1 MIMTELWKHGASELA
16 EMIRTGKT
24 SSVEVVEAH
33 LSRIEAVNGS
43 LNAMVKVFGEQAVTG
58 ASEID
63 AALARGEKLGPLAGV
78 PFTVKENIDFAGLPT
93 TNGVLG
99 LAEAV
104 APSDAPV
111 VERMKHAGGVA
122 IGRTNLPDMGLR
134 VHTDSALHGLTCNPW
149 NPGCTA
155 GGSSGGEAAC
165 LAAGMSPIGLGN
177 DVGGSLRN
185 PASCCGIASI
195 KPTMGRIPHANVI
208 PMEDEGIVFQ
218 HMVAEGPMARRV
230 ADVRLG
236 LSILAGWHVR
246 DPRSVPMPLEPP
258 TPPTKRVAL
267 LPEPP
272 AGETDPRISAVT
284 RAAGQ
289 ALEKAGYVVD
299 EIEPPRYEEVVAVW
313 RTLLMA
319 DIRVALPLLAPLL
332 SDDANQFL
340 NFADKSVEPSTM
352 DNYAQGWLQRNSLQ
366 RAWAQFFTEWDA
378 VLTPTWTQLPF
389 EHGYDVSS
397 ASAAADV
404 LELIRP
410 VMPGNALGL
419 PSAAVPAG
427 LVDGLPVGVLVTGA
441 LWHDLTCLDIA
452 EKIEAA
458 KLVPQTPIDPAT

>member
-1 MIMTELWKHGASELA
+1 MSDLWKYGAGELA

-24 SSVEVVEAH
+24 SSLEVVEAH
-33 LSRIEAVNGS
+33 LARIDAVNES
-43 LNAMVKVFGEQAVTG
+43 LNAMVKVLGEQARAR

-63 AALARGEKLGPLAGV
+63 AALAKGEKLGSLAGV

-93 TNGVLG
+93 TNGVVG

-104 APSDAPV
+104 APFDAPV
-111 VERMKHAGGVA
+111 VERMRAAGGVA

-134 VHTDSALHGLTCNPW
+134 VHTDNALHGLTRNPW
-149 NPGCTA
+149 NPGRTA

-195 KPTMGRIPHANVI
+195 KPSMGRVPHANVI
-208 PMEDEGIVFQ
+208 PMEDEMVVFQ
-218 HMVAEGPMARRV
+218 HMLAEGPMARRV

-236 LSILAGWHVR
+236 LSILAGGHVR
-246 DPRSVPMPLEPP
+246 DPGTVPMPLEPP
-258 TPPTKRVAL
+258 TPPVKRVAL
-267 LPEPP
+267 LPDPP
-272 AGETDPRISAVT
+272 AGQTDSRIAAVT

-289 ALEKAGYVVD
+289 ALEKLGYAVD
-299 EIEPPRYEEVVAVW
+299 EVEPPRYEEVIAVW
-313 RTLLMA
+313 AGLIMA
-319 DIRVALPLLAPLL
+319 DIRSALPLLAPLL

-340 NFADKSVEPSTM
+340 KFADESNEPTTM
-352 DNYAQGWLQRNSLQ
+352 DTYAQAWMQRNSLQ
-366 RAWAQFFTEWDA
+366 RAWGQFFTEWDA
-378 VLTPTWTQLPF
+378 LLTPTWTQLPF
-389 EHGYDVSS
+389 EHGYDISS
-397 ASAAADV
+397 ASAAESV

-419 PSAAVPAG
+419 PSVAVPAG
-427 LVDGLPVGVLVTGA
+427 VVDGLPVGVLVTGA
-441 LWHDLTCLDIA
+441 IWHDLTCLDIA

-458 KLVPQTPIDPAT
+458 ELFPQTPIDPVT

>member
-1 MIMTELWKHGASELA
+1 MTDFWKFGASELA
-16 EMIRTGKT
+16 EMIRLGRAT
-24 SSVEVVEAH
+24 SVEVVEAH
-33 LSRIEAVNGS
+33 LARIEAVNGP
-43 LNAMVKVFGEQAVTG
+43 LNAMVKVFGEQAVTR

-63 AALARGEKLGPLAGV
+63 AALAKDEKPGPLAGV

-99 LAEAV
+99 LAEAI

-111 VERMKHAGGVA
+111 VERMKNAGGVA

-134 VHTDSALHGLTCNPW
+134 VHTDSALHGLTRNPW
-149 NPGCTA
+149 NPDRTA
-155 GGSSGGEAAC
+155 GGSSGGEAVC
-165 LAAGMSPIGLGN
+165 LAVGMSPIGLGN

-195 KPTMGRIPHANVI
+195 KPTMGRIPHANTI
-208 PMEDEGIVFQ
+208 PMEDEGVVFQ

-236 LSILAGWHVR
+236 LSILAGGHIR
-246 DPRSVPMPLEPP
+246 DPRTVPMPLEPP
-258 TPPTKRVAL
+258 TPLTKRVAL
-267 LPEPP
+267 LAEPP
-272 AGETDPRISAVT
+272 AGKTDPRIGEVT

-289 ALEKAGYVVD
+289 ALEKAGYRVD

-313 RTLLMA
+313 NTLLMA
-319 DIRVALPLLAPLL
+319 DIRVALPLLAPIL

-340 NFADKSVEPSTM
+340 KFADAAVEPSTM
-352 DNYAQGWLQRNSLQ
+352 ENYAQAWLQRNSLQ
-366 RAWAQFFTEWDA
+366 RAWGQFFTEWDA

-404 LELIRP
+404 LELMRP

-427 LVDGLPVGVLVTGA
+427 VVDGLPVGVLVTGA

-458 KLVPQTPIDPAT
+458 GLVPQTPIDPVT

>member
-1 MIMTELWKHGASELA
+1 MADLWKYGAGELA
-16 EMIRTGKT
+16 EIIRTGKA

-33 LSRIEAVNGS
+33 LARIESVNES
-43 LNAMVKVFGEQAVTG
+43 VNAMVKTLGEQALAR

-63 AALARGEKLGPLAGV
+63 DALAKGKKLGPLAGV

-93 TNGVLG
+93 TNGLVG
-99 LAEAV
+99 LADAI
-104 APSDAPV
+104 APFDAPV
-111 VERMKHAGGVA
+111 VERMRGAGGVA

-134 VHTDSALHGLTCNPW
+134 VHTDSALHGLTRNPW
-149 NPGCTA
+149 NPDRTA
-155 GGSSGGEAAC
+155 GGSSGGEAVS
-165 LAAGMSPIGLGN
+165 LATGMSPIGLGN

-208 PMEDEGIVFQ
+208 PMEDEGAVFQ

-236 LSILAGWHVR
+236 LSILAGGHIR
-246 DPRSVPMPLEPP
+246 DPRTVPMPLDPP
-258 TPPTKRVAL
+258 TSPTKRVGL
-267 LPEPP
+267 LPDPP
-272 AGETDPRISAVT
+272 AGQTDPRIAEVT

-289 ALEKAGYVVD
+289 ALENAGYSVE
-299 EIEPPRYEEVVAVW
+299 EIEPPRYEEVIAIW
-313 RTLLMA
+313 GSLLMA

-340 NFADKSVEPSTM
+340 NHADEIFEPSTL
-352 DNYAQGWLQRNSLQ
+352 DTYAQAWMQRSSLQ
-366 RAWAQFFTEWDA
+366 RVWGQFFTEWDA

-389 EHGYDVSS
+389 EHGYDISS
-397 ASAAADV
+397 VSAAEKV
-404 LELIRP
+404 LELVRP
-410 VMPGNALGL
+410 VLPGNVLGL

-427 LVDGLPVGVLVTGA
+427 VVDGLPVGVLVTGA

-452 EKIEAA
+452 ETIEAA
-458 KLVPQTPIDPAT
+458 ELVPQTPIDPVP

>member
-1 MIMTELWKHGASELA
+1 MTDLWKHGAGELA
-16 EMIRTGKT
+16 EMIRTGQT
-24 SSVEVVEAH
+24 SSLEVIEAH
-33 LSRIEAVNGS
+33 LARIEAVNGS
-43 LNAMVKVFGEQAVTG
+43 LNAMVKVLGEQALAR

-63 AALARGEKLGPLAGV
+63 AALAKGEKLGSLAGV

-93 TNGVLG
+93 TNGVVG

-111 VERMKHAGGVA
+111 VERMRDAGGVA

-134 VHTDSALHGLTCNPW
+134 VHTDNALHGLTRNPW
-149 NPGCTA
+149 NPDRTA

-165 LAAGMSPIGLGN
+165 LASGMSPIGLGN

-195 KPTMGRIPHANVI
+195 KPSMGRVPHANVI
-208 PMEDEGIVFQ
+208 PMEDEMVVFQ

-236 LSILAGWHVR
+236 LSILAGGHVR

-258 TPPTKRVAL
+258 TQPVKRVAL

-272 AGETDPRISAVT
+272 AGQTDPHIAAVT

-289 ALEKAGYVVD
+289 VLENAGYIVEEV
-299 EIEPPRYEEVVAVW
+299 EPPRYEEVIAIW
-313 RTLLMA
+313 AGLLMA
-319 DIRVALPLLAPLL
+319 DIRSALPLLAPLL
-332 SDDANQFL
+332 SDNANQFL
-340 NFADKSVEPSTM
+340 KYADESNEPTTM
-352 DNYAQGWLQRNSLQ
+352 DTYAQAWMRRNSLQ
-366 RAWAQFFTEWDA
+366 RAWGQFFTEWDA

-389 EHGYDVSS
+389 EHGYDISS
-397 ASAAADV
+397 ASAAENV

-410 VMPGNALGL
+410 VMPGNVLGL

-427 LVDGLPVGVLVTGA
+427 VVDGLPVGVLVTGA
-441 LWHDLTCLDIA
+441 MWHDLTCLDIA

-458 KLVPQTPIDPAT
+458 ELVPQTPIDPLT

>member
-1 MIMTELWKHGASELA
+1 MADLWKHGAGELA

-24 SSVEVVEAH
+24 SSLEVVEAH
-33 LSRIEAVNGS
+33 LARIEAVNGS
-43 LNAMVKVFGEQAVTG
+43 LNAMVKVLGEQALAR

-63 AALARGEKLGPLAGV
+63 AALAKGEKLGSLAGV

-93 TNGVLG
+93 TNGVVG

-111 VERMKHAGGVA
+111 VERMRNAGGVA

-134 VHTDSALHGLTCNPW
+134 VHTDNALHGLTRNPW
-149 NPGCTA
+149 NPGRTA

-165 LAAGMSPIGLGN
+165 LAVGMSPIGLGN

-195 KPTMGRIPHANVI
+195 KPSMGRVPHANVI
-208 PMEDEGIVFQ
+208 PMEDEMVVFQ

-236 LSILAGWHVR
+236 LSILAGGHVR
-246 DPRSVPMPLEPP
+246 DPRTVPMPLEPP
-258 TPPTKRVAL
+258 TQPVKRVAL

-272 AGETDPRISAVT
+272 AGQTDPHIAAVT

-289 ALEKAGYVVD
+289 VLENVGYIVEEV
-299 EIEPPRYEEVVAVW
+299 EPPRYEEVIAIW
-313 RTLLMA
+313 AGLLMA
-319 DIRVALPLLAPLL
+319 DIRSALPLLAPLL
-332 SDDANQFL
+332 SDNANQFL
-340 NFADKSVEPSTM
+340 KYADESNEPTTM
-352 DNYAQGWLQRNSLQ
+352 DTYAQAWMQRNSLQ
-366 RAWAQFFTEWDA
+366 RAWGQFFTEWDA

-389 EHGYDVSS
+389 EHGYDISS
-397 ASAAADV
+397 ASAAENV

-410 VMPGNALGL
+410 VMPGNVLGL
-419 PSAAVPAG
+419 PSVAVPAG
-427 LVDGLPVGVLVTGA
+427 VVDGLPVGVLVTGA
-441 LWHDLTCLDIA
+441 MWHDLTCLDIA

-458 KLVPQTPIDPAT
+458 ELVPQTPIDPVT

>member
-1 MIMTELWKHGASELA
+1 MTELWKRGASELA
-16 EMIRTGKT
+16 EMIRAGKV

-33 LSRIEAVNGS
+33 LARVEVVNGS
-43 LNAMVKVFGEQAVTG
+43 LNAMVKVLGEQAVTR

-63 AALARGEKLGPLAGV
+63 AAMARDQKPGPLAGV

-111 VERMKHAGGVA
+111 VERMKNAGGVA
-122 IGRTNLPDMGLR
+122 IGRTNMPDMGLR
-134 VHTDSALHGLTCNPW
+134 VHTDSALHGLTRNPW

-208 PMEDEGIVFQ
+208 PMEDEGLVFQ

-246 DPRSVPMPLEPP
+246 DPRTVPMPLEPP
-258 TPPTKRVAL
+258 RPSTKRVAML
-267 LPEPP
+267 AEPP
-272 AGETDPRISAVT
+272 AGDTDPRISAVT

-299 EIEPPRYEEVVAVW
+299 EIEPPRYEEVIAIW
-313 RTLLMA
+313 STLLMA
-319 DIRVALPLLAPLL
+319 DIRLALPLLAPLL

-340 NFADKSVEPSTM
+340 NYADESVEPSTM
-352 DNYAQGWLQRNSLQ
+352 DNYAQGWMQRNSLQ

-397 ASAAADV
+397 ASAAVNV
-404 LELIRP
+404 LELMRP

-427 LVDGLPVGVLVTGA
+427 MVDGLPVGVLVTGA

-452 EKIEAA
+452 ENIEAA
-458 KLVPQTPIDPAT
+458 NLVPQTPIDPVT

>member
-1 MIMTELWKHGASELA
+1 MTDLWKHGAGELA
-16 EMIRTGKT
+16 EIIRTGKA

-33 LSRIEAVNGS
+33 LARIEAVNDS
-43 LNAMVKVFGEQAVTG
+43 VNAMVKTLGEKALDR

-63 AALARGEKLGPLAGV
+63 DALAKDEKLGPIAGV

-93 TNGVLG
+93 TNGLTG
-99 LAEAV
+99 LAEAI

-111 VERMKHAGGVA
+111 VERMHNAGGVA

-134 VHTDSALHGLTCNPW
+134 VHTDSTLHGLTRNPW
-149 NPGCTA
+149 NRDRTA
-155 GGSSGGEAAC
+155 GGSSGGEAVS
-165 LAAGMSPIGLGN
+165 LATGMSPIGLGN

-208 PMEDEGIVFQ
+208 PMEDEAIVFQ

-236 LSILAGWHVR
+236 LSILAGGHIR
-246 DPRSVPMPLEPP
+246 DPRTVPMPLEPP
-258 TPPTKRVAL
+258 TSPTKRVCL
-267 LPEPP
+267 VPDPP
-272 AGETDPRISAVT
+272 AGQTDSGIADVT

-289 ALEKAGYVVD
+289 ALENAGYIVE

-313 RTLLMA
+313 GNLLMA
-319 DIRVALPLLAPLL
+319 DIRVGLPLLAPLL
-332 SDDANQFL
+332 GDDANQFL
-340 NFADKSVEPSTM
+340 NYADELFEPSTL
-352 DNYAQGWLQRNSLQ
+352 DNYAQFWMQRNSLQ
-366 RAWAQFFTEWDA
+366 RAWEQFFSEWDA

-389 EHGYDVSS
+389 EHGYDISSSS
-397 ASAAADV
+397 AAEKV

-410 VMPGNALGL
+410 VLPGNALGL

-427 LVDGLPVGVLVTGA
+427 MVDGLPVGVLVTGA

-452 EKIEAA
+452 EAIEAA
-458 KLVPQTPIDPAT
+458 ELVPKTPIDPVT